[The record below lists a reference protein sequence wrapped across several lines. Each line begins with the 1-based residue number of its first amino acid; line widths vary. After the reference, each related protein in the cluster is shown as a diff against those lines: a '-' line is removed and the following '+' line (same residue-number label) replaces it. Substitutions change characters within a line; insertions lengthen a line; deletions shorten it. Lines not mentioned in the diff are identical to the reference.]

1 MADTLYSGTHST
13 RIAYLKLDSFL
24 AKIITLQTYSSSFDT
39 NFALLAIDLPKG
51 GRIGAFENM
60 QFDLT
65 SDKYA
70 KTRVHQTNLP
80 LLKLSKLKIPSKPVE
95 GIYFSLIYL

>member
-1 MADTLYSGTHST
+1 MQPQYTFIFKG
-13 RIAYLKLDSFL
+13 
-24 AKIITLQTYSSSFDT
+24 SFDKK
-39 NFALLAIDLPKG
+39 FALLAIELPMG

-80 LLKLSKLKIPSKPVE
+80 LLKLSKLKIPSKPVK
-95 GIYFSLIYL
+95 GIYFSLISFVSYQYVNVYIYIQKEILKE

>member
-24 AKIITLQTYSSSFDT
+24 AKIITLQTYSMFI
-39 NFALLAIDLPKG
+39 NIFASV
-51 GRIGAFENM
+51 
-60 QFDLT
+60 FDLT